1 VEYGLILGLSAAL
14 AIVVLVFMGGTLGDV
29 IDTIARAIDEVT

>member
-14 AIVVLVFMGGTLGDV
+14 AMVVLVFMGGTLGDV
-29 IDTIARAIDEVT
+29 LDTIARAIDEAT